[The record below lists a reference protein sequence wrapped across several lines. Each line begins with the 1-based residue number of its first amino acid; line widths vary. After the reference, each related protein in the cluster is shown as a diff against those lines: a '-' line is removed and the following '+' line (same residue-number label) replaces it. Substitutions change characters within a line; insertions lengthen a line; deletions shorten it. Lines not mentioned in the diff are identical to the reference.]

1 MIHNQWYAV
10 LESNE
15 VKSNTILGVTR
26 LGEKLAFWRDGN
38 GKLSCLLDKCIHR
51 GVALSYGEYCDAN
64 HIRCPFHGLEYD
76 MYGKVVAIPA
86 NGRTAPVQERFKVRA
101 YPVYERDSLVF
112 VYWSEKDLSRDEFAA
127 ITPPEY
133 FDDITADLQY
143 ATVKDYWKTHY
154 SRCIENQL
162 DAPHVPFVHYNTI
175 GRGNRTVIDGPVVDK
190 VSDKK
195 FYVYVYMRKE
205 DGTVAKKAAEL
216 PQKNINQFKLEFIFP
231 NLWENHINDKIRI
244 LIAFAPVDENNTIL
258 YMRFYQNMVKG
269 KTLGKLFSWLAMPFN
284 LKVAHQDRHVVH
296 TQVPK
301 VTALQMGEELFP
313 GDLPIIHYRKRREEL
328 KKLVEGRK

>member
-1 MIHNQWYAV
+1 CR
-10 LESNE
+10 
-15 VKSNTILGVTR
+15 TI
-26 LGEKLAFWRDGN
+26 
-38 GKLSCLLDKCIHR
+38 
-51 GVALSYGEYCDAN
+51 
-64 HIRCPFHGLEYD
+64 
-76 MYGKVVAIPA
+76 
-86 NGRTAPVQERFKVRA
+86 
-101 YPVYERDSLVF
+101 
-112 VYWSEKDLSRDEFAA
+112 
-127 ITPPEY
+127 
-133 FDDITADLQY
+133 
-143 ATVKDYWKTHY
+143 
-154 SRCIENQL
+154 
-162 DAPHVPFVHYNTI
+162 
-175 GRGNRTVIDGPVVDK
+175 IDGPVVDK